1 MPLKPPVRYYWM
13 RSRPPRSMVLPRI
26 VVTGPG
32 VLEQLPA
39 VIAELDLPERGLI
52 VCDSNTL
59 KIAGRQVNEYL
70 EIGGHP
76 MKKVVV
82 EGANS
87 QELRRVEDALDGID
101 FLVGVGGG
109 RPIDLAKQAGFNKNI
124 PFVSIPTAASHDGFG
139 SARSSIRQAGRKTSM
154 QAIPPIAVVADT
166 SIISKAPKRLLGAGV
181 GDIIS
186 NQTAVLDWRLDG
198 QKADYSEYAAAL
210 SEMAA
215 QLVEDGIEKVA
226 SGTEEGVRLV
236 VKALISSGVAM
247 SIAGTSRPAS
257 GGEHKFSH
265 WLDAN
270 CDNPAL
276 HGEQCGLGSI
286 VTMYLHGGDWEKI
299 RDTLK
304 AVNAPI
310 NSKGLG
316 MDDSM
321 VLSAFINSKE
331 IRPQR
336 TTILDKSTQT
346 QIEEAALA
354 TGVIG

>member
-1 MPLKPPVRYYWM
+1 M
-13 RSRPPRSMVLPRI
+13 
-26 VVTGPG
+26 
-32 VLEQLPA
+32 
-39 VIAELDLPERGLI
+39 
-52 VCDSNTL
+52 
-59 KIAGRQVNEYL
+59 
-70 EIGGHP
+70 
-76 MKKVVV
+76 
-82 EGANS
+82 
-87 QELRRVEDALDGID
+87 
-101 FLVGVGGG
+101 
-109 RPIDLAKQAGFNKNI
+109 
-124 PFVSIPTAASHDGFG
+124 
-139 SARSSIRQAGRKTSM
+139 SSIRSEGRKTSM

-166 SIISKAPKRLLGAGV
+166 KIISKAPRRLLGAGV

-186 NQTAVLDWRLDG
+186 NQTAVLDWKLAG

-215 QLVEDGIEKVA
+215 KLVVHDIEKVA
-226 SGTEEGVRLV
+226 SGSEEGVRLV

-265 WLDAN
+265 WLDSN

-286 VTMYLHGGDWEKI
+286 VTMYLHGGNWEKI
-299 RDTLK
+299 RDTLSTVK
-304 AVNAPI
+304 APVTA
-310 NSKGLG
+310 KELG
-316 MDDSM
+316 IDESLL
-321 VLSAFINSKE
+321 LSALINSKE

-336 TTILDKSTQT
+336 TTILDKKTSS

>member
-1 MPLKPPVRYYWM
+1 
-13 RSRPPRSMVLPRI
+13 MVLPRI

-70 EIGGHP
+70 EIGGHQ

-87 QELRRVEDALDGID
+87 QELLRVEDALDGID

-166 SIISKAPKRLLGAGV
+166 TIISHAPSRLLAAGV
-181 GDIIS
+181 GDIVS

-270 CDNPAL
+270 SDNPAL

-316 MDDSM
+316 MDDGM

-336 TTILDKSTQT
+336 TTILDKTEPKA
-346 QIEEAALA
+346 IEEAALA

>member
-1 MPLKPPVRYYWM
+1 M
-13 RSRPPRSMVLPRI
+13 
-26 VVTGPG
+26 
-32 VLEQLPA
+32 
-39 VIAELDLPERGLI
+39 
-52 VCDSNTL
+52 N
-59 KIAGRQVNEYL
+59 YL
-70 EIGGHP
+70 
-76 MKKVVV
+76 VV

-87 QELRRVEDALDGID
+87 QELLRVEDALDGMD

-166 SIISKAPKRLLGAGV
+166 TIISRAPSRLLAAGV
-181 GDIIS
+181 GDIVS

-270 CDNPAL
+270 SDNPAL

-316 MDDSM
+316 MDDGM

-336 TTILDKSTQT
+336 TTILDKTEPKA
-346 QIEEAALA
+346 IEEAALA

>member
-1 MPLKPPVRYYWM
+1 M
-13 RSRPPRSMVLPRI
+13 RSRPARSMILPRM

-39 VIAELDLPERGLI
+39 IIAELDIPERGLI

-59 KIAGRQVNEYL
+59 EIAGNQVIEYL
-70 EIGGHP
+70 EAGGHP
-76 MKKVVV
+76 MEKI
-82 EGANS
+82 EIGGANTK
-87 QELRRVEDALDGID
+87 ELDRVEAYSDKID
-101 FLVGVGGG
+101 FLVGLGGG
-109 RPIDLAKQAGFNKNI
+109 RPIDLAKQAGFNKDI
-124 PFVSIPTAASHDGFG
+124 PFISIPTAASHDGFG
-139 SARSSIRQAGRKTSM
+139 SARASIRQEGRKTSM

-186 NQTAVLDWRLDG
+186 NKTAILDWKLSE

-215 QLVEDGIEKVA
+215 KLVEDGIDKVA
-226 SGTEEGVRLV
+226 NGSEEGVRLV

-265 WLDAN
+265 WLDSN
-270 CDNPAL
+270 CESPAL

-286 VTMYLHGGDWEKI
+286 VTMYLHGGNWKII
-299 RDTLK
+299 RDTLNS
-304 AVNAPI
+304 VNAPTTAK
-310 NSKGLG
+310 NLG
-316 MDDSM
+316 MGDDM
-321 VLSAFINSKE
+321 VLSAFLNSKE
-331 IRPQR
+331 IRPNR
-336 TTILDKSTQT
+336 LTILDVSNSDEIKD
-346 QIEEAALA
+346 AALA

>member
-1 MPLKPPVRYYWM
+1 
-13 RSRPPRSMVLPRI
+13 MVLPRI

-70 EIGGHP
+70 EIGGHQ

-87 QELRRVEDALDGID
+87 QELLRVEDALDGID

-166 SIISKAPKRLLGAGV
+166 TIISSAPSRLLAAGV
-181 GDIIS
+181 GDIVS

-270 CDNPAL
+270 SDNPAL

-304 AVNAPI
+304 TVNAPI

-316 MDDSM
+316 MDDGM

-336 TTILDKSTQT
+336 TTILDKTEPKA
-346 QIEEAALA
+346 IEEAALA

>member
-1 MPLKPPVRYYWM
+1 
-13 RSRPPRSMVLPRI
+13 MVLPRI

-76 MKKVVV
+76 MKKIVV

-87 QELRRVEDALDGID
+87 QELLRVEDAVDGID
-101 FLVGVGGG
+101 FLIGVGGG

-166 SIISKAPKRLLGAGV
+166 TIISRAPFRLLAAGV
-181 GDIIS
+181 GDIVS

-270 CDNPAL
+270 SDNPAL

-316 MDDSM
+316 MDDGM

-336 TTILDKSTQT
+336 TTILDKTGPKA
-346 QIEEAALA
+346 IEEAALA

>member
-1 MPLKPPVRYYWM
+1 
-13 RSRPPRSMVLPRI
+13 MVLPRI

-59 KIAGRQVNEYL
+59 KIAGREVNEYL
-70 EIGGHP
+70 EIGGHQ
-76 MKKVVV
+76 MKKIVV

-87 QELRRVEDALDGID
+87 QELLRVEDALDGID
-101 FLVGVGGG
+101 FLIGVGGG

-166 SIISKAPKRLLGAGV
+166 TIISRAPSRLLAAGV
-181 GDIIS
+181 GDIVS

-270 CDNPAL
+270 SDNPAL

-286 VTMYLHGGDWEKI
+286 VTMYLHGGDWKKI

-316 MDDSM
+316 MDDGM

-336 TTILDKSTQT
+336 TTILDKTGPKA
-346 QIEEAALA
+346 IEEAALA

>member
-1 MPLKPPVRYYWM
+1 MSSKPA
-13 RSRPPRSMVLPRI
+13 RSMILPRM

-39 VIAELDLPERGLI
+39 IIAELDIPERGLI

-59 KIAGRQVNEYL
+59 QIAGNQVIEYL
-70 EIGGHP
+70 EAGGHP
-76 MKKVVV
+76 MEKIVIV
-82 EGANS
+82 GANTE
-87 QELRRVEDALDGID
+87 ELAKVESYSDRID
-101 FLVGVGGG
+101 FLVGLGGG

-124 PFVSIPTAASHDGFG
+124 PFISIPTAASHDGFG
-139 SARSSIRQAGRKTSM
+139 SARASIRQEGRKTSM

-215 QLVEDGIEKVA
+215 QLVEDGIDKVA
-226 SGTEEGVRLV
+226 SGSEEGVRLV

-270 CDNPAL
+270 SDNPAL

-310 NSKGLG
+310 NAKGLG
-316 MDDSM
+316 MDDGM

-346 QIEEAALA
+346 QIEEAALT

>member
-1 MPLKPPVRYYWM
+1 MI
-13 RSRPPRSMVLPRI
+13 LPRM

-32 VLEQLPA
+32 VLEQIPA
-39 VIAELDLPERGLI
+39 IIAELDIPERGLI
-52 VCDSNTL
+52 VCDKNTL
-59 KIAGRQVNEYL
+59 EIAGNQVIEYL
-70 EIGGHP
+70 EAGSHP
-76 MKKVVV
+76 MQKIEVR
-82 EGANS
+82 GANIE
-87 QELRRVEDALDGID
+87 ELERVESYSNEID

-109 RPIDLAKQAGFNKNI
+109 RPIDLAKQAGFNKDI
-124 PFVSIPTAASHDGFG
+124 PFISIPTAASHDGFG
-139 SARSSIRQAGRKTSM
+139 SARASIRQEGRKTSM

-166 SIISKAPKRLLGAGV
+166 TIITKAPKRLLAAGV
-181 GDIIS
+181 GDVIS
-186 NQTAVLDWRLDG
+186 NQTAVLDWKLEG
-198 QKADYSEYAAAL
+198 PKADYSEYAAAL

-270 CDNPAL
+270 CDTPAL

-286 VTMYLHGGDWEKI
+286 VTMYLHGGDWQKI

-310 NSKGLG
+310 DADSLG
-316 MDDSM
+316 IDDDI
-321 VLSAFINSKE
+321 VLSALVNSKD

-336 TTILDKSTQT
+336 TTILDKSSPA
-346 QIEEAALA
+346 QIKEAALA
-354 TGVIG
+354 TGVIS

>member
-1 MPLKPPVRYYWM
+1 MAFLINTLMRTKPA
-13 RSRPPRSMVLPRI
+13 RSMILPRM

-32 VLEQLPA
+32 VLEQIPA
-39 VIAELDLPERGLI
+39 IIAELDIPERGLI
-52 VCDSNTL
+52 VCDTNTL
-59 KIAGRQVNEYL
+59 EIAGNQVIEYL
-70 EIGGHP
+70 EAGGHP
-76 MKKVVV
+76 MQRV
-82 EGANS
+82 EIKGANIE
-87 QELRRVEDALDGID
+87 ELERVESFSEDID
-101 FLVGVGGG
+101 FLVGLGGG
-109 RPIDLAKQAGFNKNI
+109 RPIDIAKQAGFNNNI
-124 PFVSIPTAASHDGFG
+124 PFISIPTAASHDGFG
-139 SARSSIRQAGRKTSM
+139 SARASIRRDGRKTSM

-166 SIISKAPKRLLGAGV
+166 EIISRAPKRLLGAGV

-186 NQTAVLDWRLDG
+186 NQTAVLDWKLAG

-215 QLVEDGIEKVA
+215 ELVENDIAKVA
-226 SGTEEGVRLV
+226 SGKEEGVRLV

-265 WLDAN
+265 WLDSN
-270 CDNPAL
+270 CETPAL

-286 VTMYLHGGDWEKI
+286 VTMYLHGGNWEKI

-310 NSKGLG
+310 TSSELG
-316 MDDSM
+316 IDDGT
-321 VLSAFINSKE
+321 VLNAFLNSKE
-331 IRPQR
+331 IRPHR
-336 TTILDKSTQT
+336 VTILDKSNQK

-354 TGVIG
+354 TGVVG

>member
-1 MPLKPPVRYYWM
+1 
-13 RSRPPRSMVLPRI
+13 MVLPRI

-52 VCDSNTL
+52 VCDS
-59 KIAGRQVNEYL
+59 KIAGEQVNEYL
-70 EIGGHP
+70 EIGGHQ
-76 MKKVVV
+76 MKKIVI

-87 QELRRVEDALDGID
+87 QELLRVEDALDSID

-166 SIISKAPKRLLGAGV
+166 TIISRAPSRLLAAGV
-181 GDIIS
+181 GDIVS

-270 CDNPAL
+270 SDNPAL

-316 MDDSM
+316 MDDGM

-336 TTILDKSTQT
+336 TTILDKTEPKA
-346 QIEEAALA
+346 IEEAALA

>member
-1 MPLKPPVRYYWM
+1 
-13 RSRPPRSMVLPRI
+13 MVLPRI

-70 EIGGHP
+70 EIGGHQ
-76 MKKVVV
+76 MKKVVI

-87 QELRRVEDALDGID
+87 QELLRVEDAVDGID
-101 FLVGVGGG
+101 FLIGVGGG

-166 SIISKAPKRLLGAGV
+166 TIISRAPSRLLAAGV
-181 GDIIS
+181 GDIVS

-270 CDNPAL
+270 SDNPAL

-316 MDDSM
+316 MDDGM

-336 TTILDKSTQT
+336 TTILDKTEPKA
-346 QIEEAALA
+346 IEEAALA

>member
-1 MPLKPPVRYYWM
+1 M

-59 KIAGRQVNEYL
+59 RIAGAKVTEYL

-76 MKKVVV
+76 MENIEI
-82 EGANS
+82 EGANRE
-87 QELRRVEDALDGID
+87 ELNRVEDALPGID

-166 SIISKAPKRLLGAGV
+166 TIISCAPSRLLAAGV
-181 GDIIS
+181 GDIVS

-270 CDNPAL
+270 SDNPAL

-304 AVNAPI
+304 TVNAPI

-316 MDDSM
+316 MDDGM

-336 TTILDKSTQT
+336 TTILDKTEPKS
-346 QIEEAALA
+346 IEEAALA

>member
-1 MPLKPPVRYYWM
+1 
-13 RSRPPRSMVLPRI
+13 MVLPRI

-70 EIGGHP
+70 EIGGHQ
-76 MKKVVV
+76 MKKIVV

-87 QELRRVEDALDGID
+87 QELLRVEDALDGID

-166 SIISKAPKRLLGAGV
+166 TIISRAPSRLLAAGV
-181 GDIIS
+181 GDIVS

-270 CDNPAL
+270 SDNPAL

-316 MDDSM
+316 MDDGM

-336 TTILDKSTQT
+336 TTILDKTEPKS
-346 QIEEAALA
+346 IEEAALA

>member
-1 MPLKPPVRYYWM
+1 M
-13 RSRPPRSMVLPRI
+13 RSRPPRSMILPRM

-32 VLEQLPA
+32 VIEQIPA
-39 VIAELDLPERGLI
+39 IIAELDIPERGLI
-52 VCDSNTL
+52 VCDKNTL
-59 KIAGRQVNEYL
+59 EIAGNQVIEYL
-70 EIGGHP
+70 EAGGHP
-76 MKKVVV
+76 MQKI
-82 EGANS
+82 EILGANIE
-87 QELRRVEDALDGID
+87 ELERVEAFSDEID
-101 FLVGVGGG
+101 FLVGIGGG
-109 RPIDLAKQAGFNKNI
+109 RPIDLAKQAGFNQDI
-124 PFVSIPTAASHDGFG
+124 PFISIPTAASHDGFG
-139 SARSSIRQAGRKTSM
+139 SARASIRHEGSKTSM

-166 SIISKAPKRLLGAGV
+166 NIISKAPKRLLAAGV

-186 NQTAVLDWRLDG
+186 NQTAVLDWKLEG
-198 QKADYSEYAAAL
+198 QEADYSEYAAAL

-215 QLVEDGIEKVA
+215 QLVENGIEKVA
-226 SGTEEGVRLV
+226 SGKEEGVRLV

-270 CDNPAL
+270 CATPAL

-299 RDTLK
+299 RDTL
-304 AVNAPI
+304 ARVNAPI
-310 NSKGLG
+310 NAKKLG
-316 MDDSM
+316 IDDGI

-336 TTILDKSTQT
+336 ITILDKSSQK

>member
-1 MPLKPPVRYYWM
+1 
-13 RSRPPRSMVLPRI
+13 MVLPRI

-70 EIGGHP
+70 EIGGHQ
-76 MKKVVV
+76 MKKIVV

-87 QELRRVEDALDGID
+87 QELLRVEDALDGID

-166 SIISKAPKRLLGAGV
+166 TIISRAPSRLLAAGV
-181 GDIIS
+181 GDIVS

-270 CDNPAL
+270 SDNPAL

-316 MDDSM
+316 MDDGM

-336 TTILDKSTQT
+336 TTILDKTEPKF
-346 QIEEAALA
+346 IEEAALA

>member
-1 MPLKPPVRYYWM
+1 
-13 RSRPPRSMVLPRI
+13 MVLPRI

-70 EIGGHP
+70 EIGGHQ

-87 QELRRVEDALDGID
+87 QELLRVEDALDGID

-166 SIISKAPKRLLGAGV
+166 TIISRAPSRLLAAGV
-181 GDIIS
+181 GDIVS

-270 CDNPAL
+270 SDNPAL

-286 VTMYLHGGDWEKI
+286 VTMYLHGGDWKKI

-316 MDDSM
+316 MDDGM

-336 TTILDKSTQT
+336 TTILDKTEPKA
-346 QIEEAALA
+346 IEEAALA

>member
-1 MPLKPPVRYYWM
+1 
-13 RSRPPRSMVLPRI
+13 MVLPRI

-59 KIAGRQVNEYL
+59 KIAGEQVNEYL
-70 EIGGHP
+70 EIGGHQ

-87 QELRRVEDALDGID
+87 QELLRVEDALDGID

-166 SIISKAPKRLLGAGV
+166 TIISRAPSRLLAAGV
-181 GDIIS
+181 GDIVS

-270 CDNPAL
+270 SDNPAL

-316 MDDSM
+316 MDDGM

-336 TTILDKSTQT
+336 TTILDKTEPKA
-346 QIEEAALA
+346 IEEAALA

>member
-1 MPLKPPVRYYWM
+1 M

-59 KIAGRQVNEYL
+59 KIAGREVNEYL
-70 EIGGHP
+70 EIGGHQ
-76 MKKVVV
+76 MKKIVI

-87 QELRRVEDALDGID
+87 QELLRVEDAVDGID
-101 FLVGVGGG
+101 FLIGVGGG

-166 SIISKAPKRLLGAGV
+166 TIISRAPSRLLAAGV
-181 GDIIS
+181 GDIVS

-270 CDNPAL
+270 SDNPAL

-299 RDTLK
+299 RDTLQ

-316 MDDSM
+316 MDDGM

-336 TTILDKSTQT
+336 TTILDKTGPKA
-346 QIEEAALA
+346 IEEAALA

>member
-1 MPLKPPVRYYWM
+1 MPLKPPLVIVRM

-70 EIGGHP
+70 EIGGHQ
-76 MKKVVV
+76 MKKIVV

-87 QELRRVEDALDGID
+87 QELLRVEDALDGID

-166 SIISKAPKRLLGAGV
+166 TIISRAPFRLLAAGV
-181 GDIIS
+181 GDIVS

-270 CDNPAL
+270 SDNPAL

-316 MDDSM
+316 MDDGM

-336 TTILDKSTQT
+336 TTILDKTEPKA
-346 QIEEAALA
+346 IEEAALA

>member
-1 MPLKPPVRYYWM
+1 
-13 RSRPPRSMVLPRI
+13 MVLPRI

-70 EIGGHP
+70 EIGGHQ

-87 QELRRVEDALDGID
+87 QELLRVEDAVDGID
-101 FLVGVGGG
+101 FLIGVGGG

-166 SIISKAPKRLLGAGV
+166 TIISRAPSRLLAAGV
-181 GDIIS
+181 GDIVS

-270 CDNPAL
+270 SDNPAL

-316 MDDSM
+316 MDDGM

-336 TTILDKSTQT
+336 TTILDKTEPKA
-346 QIEEAALA
+346 IEEAALA

>member
-1 MPLKPPVRYYWM
+1 MI
-13 RSRPPRSMVLPRI
+13 LPRM

-70 EIGGHP
+70 EIGGHQ

-87 QELRRVEDALDGID
+87 QELLRVEDALKGID
-101 FLVGVGGG
+101 FLIGVGGG
-109 RPIDLAKQAGFNKNI
+109 RPIDLAKQAGANYDK

-139 SARSSIRQAGRKTSM
+139 SARSSIRQEAGQKTSM
-154 QAIPPIAVVADT
+154 PAVPPIAVVADT

-181 GDIIS
+181 GDIVS
-186 NQTAVLDWRLDG
+186 NQTAVLDWRLEG

-270 CDNPAL
+270 SDNPAL

-310 NSKGLG
+310 NSKDLG
-316 MDDSM
+316 MDDGM

-346 QIEEAALA
+346 QIKEAALA

>member
-1 MPLKPPVRYYWM
+1 MAIIITKM
-13 RSRPPRSMVLPRI
+13 MQTRPARSMILPRM

-32 VLEQLPA
+32 VLEQIPA
-39 VIAELDLPERGLI
+39 IIAELDIPERGLI
-52 VCDSNTL
+52 VCDTNTL
-59 KIAGRQVNEYL
+59 EIAGNKVIEYL
-70 EIGGHP
+70 EAGSHP
-76 MKKVVV
+76 MQKV
-82 EGANS
+82 EIKGANIE
-87 QELRRVEDALDGID
+87 ELERVESFSEDID
-101 FLVGVGGG
+101 FLVGLGGG
-109 RPIDLAKQAGFNKNI
+109 RPIDIAKQAGFNKNI
-124 PFVSIPTAASHDGFG
+124 PFISIPTAASHDGFG
-139 SARSSIRQAGRKTSM
+139 SARASIRRDGRKTSM

-166 SIISKAPKRLLGAGV
+166 EIISRAPKRLLGAGV

-186 NQTAVLDWRLDG
+186 NQTAVLDWKLAG

-215 QLVEDGIEKVA
+215 ELVENDIAKVA
-226 SGTEEGVRLV
+226 SGEEEGVRLV

-265 WLDAN
+265 WLDSN
-270 CDNPAL
+270 CDSPAL

-286 VTMYLHGGDWEKI
+286 VTMYLHGGDWKRI

-304 AVNAPI
+304 AVGAPI
-310 NSKGLG
+310 NSKELG
-316 MDDSM
+316 IDDKV
-321 VLSAFINSKE
+321 VLNAFLNSKE

-336 TTILDKSTQT
+336 VTILDKSNEK
-346 QIEEAALA
+346 QIEEAALV

>member
-1 MPLKPPVRYYWM
+1 
-13 RSRPPRSMVLPRI
+13 MVLPRI

-59 KIAGRQVNEYL
+59 KIAGREVNEYL
-70 EIGGHP
+70 VIGGHQ
-76 MKKVVV
+76 MKKIVV

-87 QELRRVEDALDGID
+87 QELLRVEDAVDGID
-101 FLVGVGGG
+101 FLIGVGGG

-166 SIISKAPKRLLGAGV
+166 TIISRAPFRLLAAGV
-181 GDIIS
+181 GDIVS

-270 CDNPAL
+270 SDNPAL

-316 MDDSM
+316 MDDGM

-336 TTILDKSTQT
+336 TTILDKTEPKA
-346 QIEEAALA
+346 IEEAALA

>member
-1 MPLKPPVRYYWM
+1 M

-70 EIGGHP
+70 EIGGHQ

-87 QELRRVEDALDGID
+87 QELLRVEDALDGID

-166 SIISKAPKRLLGAGV
+166 TIISRAPSRLLAAGV
-181 GDIIS
+181 GDIVS

-270 CDNPAL
+270 SDNPAL

-299 RDTLK
+299 RNTLK

-316 MDDSM
+316 MDDGM

>member
-1 MPLKPPVRYYWM
+1 MPLKPPLVIVRM

-59 KIAGRQVNEYL
+59 KIAGREVNEYL
-70 EIGGHP
+70 EIGGHQ
-76 MKKVVV
+76 MKKIVV

-87 QELRRVEDALDGID
+87 QELLRVEDAVDGID
-101 FLVGVGGG
+101 FLIGVGGG

-166 SIISKAPKRLLGAGV
+166 TIISRAPSRLLAAGV
-181 GDIIS
+181 GDIVS

-270 CDNPAL
+270 SDNPAL

-286 VTMYLHGGDWEKI
+286 VTMYLHGGDWKKI

-316 MDDSM
+316 MDDGM

-336 TTILDKSTQT
+336 TTILDKTEPKA
-346 QIEEAALA
+346 IEEAALA

>member
-1 MPLKPPVRYYWM
+1 
-13 RSRPPRSMVLPRI
+13 MVLPRI

-59 KIAGRQVNEYL
+59 KIAGGQVNEYL
-70 EIGGHP
+70 EIGGHQ

-87 QELRRVEDALDGID
+87 QELLRVEDALDGID

-166 SIISKAPKRLLGAGV
+166 TIISRAPSRLLAAGV
-181 GDIIS
+181 GDIVS

-270 CDNPAL
+270 SDNPAL

-316 MDDSM
+316 MDDGM

-336 TTILDKSTQT
+336 TTILDKTEPKS
-346 QIEEAALA
+346 IEEAALA

>member
-1 MPLKPPVRYYWM
+1 
-13 RSRPPRSMVLPRI
+13 MVLPRI

-70 EIGGHP
+70 EIGGHQ

-87 QELRRVEDALDGID
+87 QELLRVEDALDGID
-101 FLVGVGGG
+101 FLIGVGGG

-166 SIISKAPKRLLGAGV
+166 TIISRAPSRLLAAGV
-181 GDIIS
+181 GDIVS

-270 CDNPAL
+270 SDNPAL

-316 MDDSM
+316 MDDGM

-336 TTILDKSTQT
+336 TTILDKTEPKA
-346 QIEEAALA
+346 IEEAALA

>member
-1 MPLKPPVRYYWM
+1 M
-13 RSRPPRSMVLPRI
+13 

-32 VLEQLPA
+32 VLEQIPA
-39 VIAELDLPERGLI
+39 IIAELDIPERGLI
-52 VCDSNTL
+52 VCDKNTL
-59 KIAGRQVNEYL
+59 EIAGNQVIEYL
-70 EIGGHP
+70 EAGSHP
-76 MKKVVV
+76 MQKIEVR
-82 EGANS
+82 GANIE
-87 QELRRVEDALDGID
+87 ELERVESYSNEID

-109 RPIDLAKQAGFNKNI
+109 RPIDLAKQAGFNKDI
-124 PFVSIPTAASHDGFG
+124 PFISIPTAASHDGFG
-139 SARSSIRQAGRKTSM
+139 SARASIRQEGRKTSM

-166 SIISKAPKRLLGAGV
+166 TIITKAPKRLLAAGV
-181 GDIIS
+181 GDVIS
-186 NQTAVLDWRLDG
+186 NQTAVLDWKLEG
-198 QKADYSEYAAAL
+198 PKADYSEYAAAL

-270 CDNPAL
+270 CDTPAL

-286 VTMYLHGGDWEKI
+286 VTMYLHGGDWQKI

-310 NSKGLG
+310 DADSLG
-316 MDDSM
+316 IDDDI
-321 VLSAFINSKE
+321 VLSALVNSKE

-336 TTILDKSTQT
+336 TTILDKSSPAL
-346 QIEEAALA
+346 IKEAALA
-354 TGVIG
+354 TGVIS

>member
-1 MPLKPPVRYYWM
+1 
-13 RSRPPRSMVLPRI
+13 MVLPRI

-59 KIAGRQVNEYL
+59 KIAGREVNEYL
-70 EIGGHP
+70 EIGGHQ
-76 MKKVVV
+76 MKKIVV

-87 QELRRVEDALDGID
+87 QELLRVEDAVDGID
-101 FLVGVGGG
+101 FLIGVGGG

-154 QAIPPIAVVADT
+154 QAIPPLAVVADT
-166 SIISKAPKRLLGAGV
+166 SIISRAPSRLLAAGV
-181 GDIIS
+181 GDIVS

-270 CDNPAL
+270 SDNPAL

-316 MDDSM
+316 MDDGM

-331 IRPQR
+331 IRPER
-336 TTILDKSTQT
+336 TTILDKTEPKA
-346 QIEEAALA
+346 IEEAALA

>member
-1 MPLKPPVRYYWM
+1 
-13 RSRPPRSMVLPRI
+13 MVLPRI

-70 EIGGHP
+70 EIGGHQ
-76 MKKVVV
+76 MKKIVV

-87 QELRRVEDALDGID
+87 QELLRVEDALDSID
-101 FLVGVGGG
+101 FLIGVGGG

-166 SIISKAPKRLLGAGV
+166 TIISRAPSRLLAAGV
-181 GDIIS
+181 GDIVS

-270 CDNPAL
+270 SDNPAL

-316 MDDSM
+316 MDDGM

-336 TTILDKSTQT
+336 TTILDKTEPKA
-346 QIEEAALA
+346 IEEAALA

>member
-1 MPLKPPVRYYWM
+1 MAIIITKM
-13 RSRPPRSMVLPRI
+13 MQTRPARSMILPRM

-32 VLEQLPA
+32 VLEQIPA
-39 VIAELDLPERGLI
+39 IIAELDIPERGLI
-52 VCDSNTL
+52 VCDTNTL
-59 KIAGRQVNEYL
+59 EIAGNKVIEYL
-70 EIGGHP
+70 EEGNNP
-76 MKKVVV
+76 MQKV
-82 EGANS
+82 EIKGANIE
-87 QELRRVEDALDGID
+87 ELERVESLSEDID
-101 FLVGVGGG
+101 FLVGLGGG
-109 RPIDLAKQAGFNKNI
+109 RPIDIAKQAGFNKNI
-124 PFVSIPTAASHDGFG
+124 PFISIPTAASHDGFG
-139 SARSSIRQAGRKTSM
+139 SARASIRRDGRKTSM

-166 SIISKAPKRLLGAGV
+166 EIISRAPKRLLGAGV

-186 NQTAVLDWRLDG
+186 NQTAVLDWKLAG

-215 QLVEDGIEKVA
+215 ELVENDIAKVA
-226 SGTEEGVRLV
+226 SGEEEGVRLV

-265 WLDAN
+265 WLDSN
-270 CDNPAL
+270 CDSPAL

-286 VTMYLHGGDWEKI
+286 VTMCLHGGDWKRI

-304 AVNAPI
+304 AVSAPI
-310 NSKGLG
+310 NSKELG
-316 MDDSM
+316 IDEKV
-321 VLSAFINSKE
+321 VLKAFLNSKE

-336 TTILDKSTQT
+336 VTILDKSNQK
-346 QIEEAALA
+346 QIEEAALV